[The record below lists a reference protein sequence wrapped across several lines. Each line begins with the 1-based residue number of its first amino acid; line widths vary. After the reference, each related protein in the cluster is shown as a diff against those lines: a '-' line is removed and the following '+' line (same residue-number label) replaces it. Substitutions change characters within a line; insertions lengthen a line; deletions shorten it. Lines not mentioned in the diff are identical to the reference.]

1 MGQVWAER
9 PHRWTAEDGRRGGRD
24 TERASGLERGDHDGE
39 SGRPRGPAR
48 QGDLRVSRVP
58 LPSPWRRGHTLL
70 RRGHP
75 SLLPE
80 TTRKS
85 HCMPGRSP
93 GLGAHGDCWL
103 RQGRS
108 VASQPLGLGGERN
121 KITHVHAYAHG
132 DAHAQTAHAHAR
144 RGIQPAGRP
153 APLPTISCSG
163 PAPLTPSFSPD
174 NSFPTPHAPTSASTL
189 PASPPTEQAGDLSD
203 MTRPRACLL
212 KTPDG
217 APNPQRKT
225 LA

>member
-1 MGQVWAER
+1 
-9 PHRWTAEDGRRGGRD
+9 
-24 TERASGLERGDHDGE
+24 
-39 SGRPRGPAR
+39 
-48 QGDLRVSRVP
+48 
-58 LPSPWRRGHTLL
+58 
-70 RRGHP
+70 
-75 SLLPE
+75 
-80 TTRKS
+80 
-85 HCMPGRSP
+85 MPGRSP

-121 KITHVHAYAHG
+121 KITHMHAYAHG
-132 DAHAQTAHAHAR
+132 DTHAQTARTHTHAEASSQQAGQLHS
-144 RGIQPAGRP
+144 QPSP
-153 APLPTISCSG
+153 ALA

-189 PASPPTEQAGDLSD
+189 PASPPTEQAGDLSE